1 MADDPVDHDGEKGRV
16 LYLPEIMAR
25 TGMPEG
31 TIRSRYHAG
40 TMTCLWKLGR
50 RLVTFE
56 RDLDAWLRR
65 QQEAT
70 TKTKDGSAPIG
81 EPENMER

>member
-16 LYLPEIMAR
+16 LYLPEIMER

-40 TMTCLWKLGR
+40 TMECLWKLGR

-70 TKTKDGSAPIG
+70 TKTRDGSAPTE
-81 EPENMER
+81 EPENRKG